1 MDIALKP
8 GEQID
13 YLMKDKVPIIQ
24 TKDSFSFSLDTILL
38 GYFAKKSIKDNFK
51 IADLCAGNGAASLY
65 LSYFNQAQYDLI
77 EIQAPMADI
86 AKRSIEL
93 NELQERVEVH
103 QGDVNDSWQIL
114 TKDTYDVVLCNPP
127 YFKIPEGHK
136 INPEE
141 KKAIARHEILINL
154 EQVIEQASG
163 LLKTKGKFYMVHR
176 PERLSEIVL
185 ALNKYGLQLRV
196 VQPFIPKV
204 GQDANLI
211 IIQAVK
217 SNNPTGL
224 KIKPDI
230 VVHQE
235 NDDYTNEI
243 QEIVNGNN

>member
-1 MDIALKP
+1 MNVNLNL

-65 LSYFNQAQYDLI
+65 LSYFNQADYDLI
-77 EIQAPMADI
+77 EIQAPMFDI
-86 AKRSIEL
+86 AKRTIEL
-93 NELQERVEVH
+93 NDLEDRIHPYL
-103 QGDVNDSWQIL
+103 GDVKDAWTIL
-114 TKDTYDVVLCNPP
+114 NKDTYDVVLCNPP
-127 YFKIPEGHK
+127 YFKVPEGHK

-154 EQVIEQASG
+154 DQIVEQAAG

-185 ALNKYGLQLRV
+185 ALNKYGLQLRL
-196 VQPFIPKV
+196 VQPFIPKA

-211 IIQAVK
+211 IVQAVK
-217 SNNPTGL
+217 AHNPTGL
-224 KIKPDI
+224 IIKPDI

-235 NDDYTNEI
+235 NDDYTKEI
-243 QEIVNGNN
+243 EEIVNGKR